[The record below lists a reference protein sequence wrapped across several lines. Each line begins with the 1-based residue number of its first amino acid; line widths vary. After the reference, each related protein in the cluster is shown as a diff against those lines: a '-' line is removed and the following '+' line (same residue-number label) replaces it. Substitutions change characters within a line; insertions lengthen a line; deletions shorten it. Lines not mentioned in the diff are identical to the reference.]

1 MRIVTVAGARPN
13 FVKVA
18 PILRALAAARPPE
31 GVDSL
36 LVDTGQ
42 HYDDAMSAAL
52 FRDLELPAPARA
64 LRVGSG
70 SHAVQTA
77 AVLTAFEATLLEL
90 RPDLVVVVGDVNST
104 LACAL
109 AAAKLGVR
117 VAHVEAGLRSRDR
130 SMPEEINRVLTDALA
145 DFLFTSEESANEN
158 LRREGVADERVFF
171 VGNVMVDSL
180 RWAERRG
187 RRSAILEQLGLRAA
201 EPFAVVTLH
210 RPSNVDERGQLAG
223 LVESL
228 RLLASD
234 LPVLFVAHPRTRAR
248 LDEFGLGAAL
258 RPLQPG
264 ASERA
269 PRRGEI
275 CLLGALPYVD
285 WIALLR
291 AARVALTDSGG
302 VQEETTC
309 LGVPCVTVRET
320 TERPITTSAGTS
332 ILAGAAPARV
342 LHHARR
348 ALELGRP
355 QTSALPLWDG
365 CAAERLVD
373 VLLARP

>member
-18 PILRALAAARPPE
+18 PILRAFAAARPPAQVE
-31 GVDSL
+31 SL

-42 HYDDAMSAAL
+42 HYDEAMSAAL
-52 FRDLELPAPARA
+52 FRDLELPSPARA

-90 RPDLVVVVGDVNST
+90 QPDLVVVVGDVNST

-117 VAHVEAGLRSRDR
+117 VAHVEAGLRSFDR
-130 SMPEEINRVLTDALA
+130 AMPEEINRVLTDALA

-180 RWAERRG
+180 RWAERCG
-187 RRSAILEQLGLRAA
+187 RRSAILEQLGLRPAA
-201 EPFAVVTLH
+201 PFAVVTLH
-210 RPSNVDERGQLAG
+210 RPSNVDGRDQLAG

-228 RLLASD
+228 RTLASD

-264 ASERA
+264 ACEPP
-269 PRRGEI
+269 PRRDEV

-285 WIALLR
+285 WITLLR

-332 ILAGAAPARV
+332 VLAGAAPARV
-342 LHHARR
+342 LQHARR

-355 QTSALPLWDG
+355 RTAALPLWDG